1 MALRKKHLT
10 SIGRHGRIHMQ
21 RGKGAT
27 EEHLPSRSAMDTLTS
42 PLTGGRTMN
51 NYAKSTPM
59 GAPNE
64 DAPDISS
71 LGAAVPS
78 AMGMPPPVSG
88 GPPGMALAGGAP
100 AGGAP
105 DEEEG

>member
-10 SIGRHGRIHMQ
+10 PIGRHGHIRMQ

-27 EEHLPSRSAMDTLTS
+27 EQHLPSRDAMDTLTS

-64 DAPDISS
+64 DAPDIGGYGAAAPAA
-71 LGAAVPS
+71 LGAMPS
-78 AMGMPPPVSG
+78 SMPG
-88 GPPGMALAGGAP
+88 GSPGISPPGS
-100 AGGAP
+100 AP
-105 DEEEG
+105 DEDEG